1 MATDS
6 NSLVGQLVVLD
17 TAGPLVYLGTLE
29 AVTTE
34 GFWLRDADV
43 HDRTDGHANNELY
56 VIEAKREGIR
66 VNRRQVLVLR
76 PTVTSVSPL
85 AEVVAD

>member
-6 NSLVGQLVVLD
+6 NALVGQLVVLD

-66 VNRRQVLVLR
+66 VNRQQVLVLR
-76 PTVTSVSPL
+76 STVTSVSPL
-85 AEVVAD
+85 AAVVAD